1 MSKLISDGVR
11 AGARKLC
18 FAGWVAAFVT
28 LGFWFTGWFGLPALT
43 VSAAASGNEFWE
55 EAGPSVSALAALG
68 QANVSA
74 DNPVR
79 SWRLN
84 RVAFEEALRHA
95 PLEQSADLSQSLSL
109 ISLPLPDGT
118 LARFRIEASPAM
130 EPALAARF
138 PEIQSY
144 RGQGVD
150 DPTLRV
156 RLSWSPRGLYALVLS
171 ATGAVSIAPVR
182 RSDLPRLLYSPAPG
196 FHLFWYGGR
205 PMWIQRDIA
214 MNLQVIETVKV
225 SALFASRRLL
235 EDMLED
241 VIRRAYARMADH
253 TLLYTI
259 DRWGESWNLAGARP
273 RRHISSVVLDGDT
286 SATLLADVKEFF
298 DRRQWYADLGIP
310 WRRGYLLHGPPGTGK
325 TSFAYALAGEL
336 HLKLCALSLTNP
348 KLNDQTIA
356 DLLQKTPPR
365 SLILIED
372 IDAFFVARDKQDT
385 RIEISFSGLLN
396 ALDGVAAQ
404 EGRIVFLTTNH
415 FDRLDKALIR
425 PGRVDVAVELGNAS
439 AAMLRTMF
447 LRFYPDAAGAIDA
460 VLVAYQDK
468 SLSPARIQQ
477 ALLESDD
484 AAGAIDRLGLRA
496 E

>member
-1 MSKLISDGVR
+1 MLESFVNAVR
-11 AGARKLC
+11 EQLQNQIVSGGLVLAIVGII
-18 FAGWVAAFVT
+18 VAA
-28 LGFWFTGWFGLPALT
+28 LRNLPAKLWEYAKRALIVTAVIDSRNDLFNAYIAWLNELPYGRGSRLFT
-43 VSAAASGNEFWE
+43 VIQDNK
-55 EAGPSVSALAALG
+55 EAGVEESA
-68 QANVSA
+68 
-74 DNPVR
+74 
-79 SWRLN
+79 
-84 RVAFEEALRHA
+84 
-95 PLEQSADLSQSLSL
+95 
-109 ISLPLPDGT
+109 
-118 LARFRIEASPAM
+118 
-130 EPALAARF
+130 
-138 PEIQSY
+138 
-144 RGQGVD
+144 
-150 DPTLRV
+150 
-156 RLSWSPRGLYALVLS
+156 
-171 ATGAVSIAPVR
+171 
-182 RSDLPRLLYSPAPG
+182 SDLPRLLYSPAPG

-447 LRFYPDAAGAIDA
+447 LRFYPDAAAAIDA

>member
-1 MSKLISDGVR
+1 MLDQLIQTLREQLQNQIVSGGLVL
-11 AGARKLC
+11 AVVGII
-18 FAGWVAAFVT
+18 VAA
-28 LGFWFTGWFGLPALT
+28 LRNLPAKLWEYAKRALIVTAVIDSRNDLFNAYIAWLNELPYGRGSRLFT
-43 VSAAASGNEFWE
+43 VIQDNREGVAAE
-55 EAGPSVSALAALG
+55 
-68 QANVSA
+68 
-74 DNPVR
+74 
-79 SWRLN
+79 
-84 RVAFEEALRHA
+84 
-95 PLEQSADLSQSLSL
+95 
-109 ISLPLPDGT
+109 GT
-118 LARFRIEASPAM
+118 
-130 EPALAARF
+130 
-138 PEIQSY
+138 
-144 RGQGVD
+144 G
-150 DPTLRV
+150 
-156 RLSWSPRGLYALVLS
+156 
-171 ATGAVSIAPVR
+171 
-182 RSDLPRLLYSPAPG
+182 DLPRLLYSPAPG
-196 FHLFWYGGR
+196 FHLFWYHGR

-235 EDMLED
+235 EGMLED

-253 TLLYTI
+253 TMLYTI

-273 RRHISSVVLDGDT
+273 RRHISSVVLEGDT
-286 SATLLADVKEFF
+286 SEKLLADVEEFF
-298 DRRQWYADLGIP
+298 GRRQWYTDLGIP

-385 RIEISFSGLLN
+385 RIEVSFSGLLN
-396 ALDGVAAQ
+396 ALDGVSAQ

-415 FDRLDKALIR
+415 LDRLDKALIR
-425 PGRVDVAVELGNAS
+425 PGRVDVVVELGNAS

-447 LRFYPDAAGAIDA
+447 LRFYPGSGDTVD
-460 VLVAYQDK
+460 VALKRYAEK

-477 ALLESDD
+477 CLLESDD
-484 AAGAIDRLGLRA
+484 ADEAMRLLGLA
-496 E
+496 

>member
-1 MSKLISDGVR
+1 MIESFVNAVRDQLQNQIVSGGLVLAIVGVML
-11 AGARKLC
+11 A
-18 FAGWVAAFVT
+18 T
-28 LGFWFTGWFGLPALT
+28 LRNLPARLWGYAKRALIVTAVIDSRNDLFNAYIAWLNELPYGRGSRLFT
-43 VSAAASGNEFWE
+43 VI
-55 EAGPSVSALAALG
+55 
-68 QANVSA
+68 Q
-74 DNPVR
+74 DNR
-79 SWRLN
+79 
-84 RVAFEEALRHA
+84 E
-95 PLEQSADLSQSLSL
+95 
-109 ISLPLPDGT
+109 G
-118 LARFRIEASPAM
+118 
-130 EPALAARF
+130 
-138 PEIQSY
+138 
-144 RGQGVD
+144 GD
-150 DPTLRV
+150 DDQTD
-156 RLSWSPRGLYALVLS
+156 
-171 ATGAVSIAPVR
+171 
-182 RSDLPRLLYSPAPG
+182 DLPRLLYSPAPG

-241 VIRRAYARMADH
+241 VIRRAYARLADH
-253 TLLYTI
+253 TMLYTI
-259 DRWGESWNLAGARP
+259 DRWGESWNLVGARP
-273 RRHISSVVLDGDT
+273 RRQIASVVLEGGT
-286 SATLLADVKEFF
+286 SETLLADVKEFF
-298 DRRQWYADLGIP
+298 ARRQWYADLGIP

-336 HLKLCALSLTNP
+336 HLKICALSLTNP

-385 RIEISFSGLLN
+385 RIEVSFSGLLN

-404 EGRIVFLTTNH
+404 EGRVVFLTTNH

-439 AAMLRTMF
+439 AGMLRTMF
-447 LRFYPDAAGAIDA
+447 LRFYPDSATSIDR
-460 VLVAYQDK
+460 VLASYTDK

-484 AAGAIDRLGLRA
+484 AGHALRLFGLA
-496 E
+496 

>member
-1 MSKLISDGVR
+1 MLDQIVHTIREQLQNQIVSGGLVLAIVGVI
-11 AGARKLC
+11 
-18 FAGWVAAFVT
+18 
-28 LGFWFTGWFGLPALT
+28 
-43 VSAAASGNEFWE
+43 
-55 EAGPSVSALAALG
+55 LAALRNLPAKLWEYAKRALIVTAVIDSRNDLFNAYIG
-68 QANVSA
+68 WLNELPYGRGSRLFTVIQ
-74 DNPVR
+74 DNR
-79 SWRLN
+79 EG
-84 RVAFEEALRHA
+84 AAEENL
-95 PLEQSADLSQSLSL
+95 
-109 ISLPLPDGT
+109 
-118 LARFRIEASPAM
+118 
-130 EPALAARF
+130 
-138 PEIQSY
+138 
-144 RGQGVD
+144 
-150 DPTLRV
+150 
-156 RLSWSPRGLYALVLS
+156 
-171 ATGAVSIAPVR
+171 
-182 RSDLPRLLYSPAPG
+182 SDLPRLLYSPAPG
-196 FHLFWYGGR
+196 VHLFWYRGR

-235 EDMLED
+235 EEMLED

-253 TLLYTI
+253 TMLYTI

-286 SATLLADVKEFF
+286 NEKLLADVEEFF
-298 DRRQWYADLGIP
+298 GRRQWYADLGIP

-385 RIEISFSGLLN
+385 RIEVSFSGLLN
-396 ALDGVAAQ
+396 ALDGVSAQ

-415 FDRLDKALIR
+415 LDRLDKALIR
-425 PGRVDVAVELGNAS
+425 PGRVDVVVELGNAS
-439 AAMLRTMF
+439 AAMLRVMF
-447 LRFYPDAAGAIDA
+447 LRFYPDSGAAIDA
-460 VLVAYQDK
+460 ALKRYADK

-484 AAGAIDRLGLRA
+484 AVGAIARLGL
-496 E
+496 